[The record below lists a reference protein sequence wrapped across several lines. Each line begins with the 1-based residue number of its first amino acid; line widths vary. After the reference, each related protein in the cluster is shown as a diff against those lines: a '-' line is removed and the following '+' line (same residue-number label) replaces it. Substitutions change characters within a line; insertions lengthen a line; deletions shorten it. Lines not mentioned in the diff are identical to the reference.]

1 MSDLINSFEF
11 TRHGHK
17 FIARVYFDSDMG
29 APWEESD
36 GHGPVSERR
45 DPETKRPGERP
56 LGESD
61 RQGYVRL
68 YDWQEAIAMAKRD
81 GWGWLP
87 GELTT
92 KQIGTVWEAKC
103 PGFVALGGDI
113 NEAIRNLYASHKA
126 SMTPGQYAAGAVQK
140 DFDRLDGWAR
150 DLWHWVGIS
159 VSPMQASRA
168 TLLDALESVL
178 DSDTLES
185 AHDAARLAINAA
197 DEYAPENYSNALW
210 GIESDNPEYH
220 SQVAQELADQII
232 AAMES

>member
-1 MSDLINSFEF
+1 MSELLTSFEF

-17 FIARVYFDSDMG
+17 FIARVYDDSDMG
-29 APWEESD
+29 APWESED
-36 GHGPVSERR
+36 GHGPVSEWKHS
-45 DPETKRPGERP
+45 DQKRPGERP
-56 LGESD
+56 LGNRD
-61 RQGYVRL
+61 RGFQRF
-68 YDWQEAIAMAKRD
+68 YDWQEATAIAKRD
-81 GWGWLP
+81 GWGLNPEALAKLTERKKALGLNNPPTP
-87 GELTT
+87 GEIA
-92 KQIGTVWEAKC
+92 QEA
-103 PGFVALGGDI
+103 VRLD
-113 NEAIRNLYASHKA
+113 Y
-126 SMTPGQYAAGAVQK
+126 
-140 DFDRLDGWAR
+140 DRLDGWAR

-232 AAMES
+232 AEMESN